1 MDRAQ
6 RLHLVGMERWD
17 DRQWRWRLRDAGVLA
32 ELTPAQAKVLWL
44 AYTLADVANG
54 EFDLPVTW
62 SAAQLALSARAVTR
76 TIGQLVELK
85 LFERVGES
93 PSHARVCRYRLGLPL
108 AGIAGQGAAAGSAS
122 RAECPG
128 PTPGAGAVGA
138 SGGASRGGDPA
149 VIPDPRVRLTLTPG
163 SKNPDPAVRE
173 SKPESE
179 RRESSSSATRARSA
193 QRELFGQ
200 PDAAGYDAAAAA
212 LLRRIF
218 PERVAHGL
226 CCRYRPTAADVRV
239 VLANAAAW
247 RWAARRGNA
256 KPMHSLPG
264 FVRACLRDG
273 LFNAD
278 DRLLAL
284 RDQGARRAAAATAR
298 RRQRAEAHAQAQAQA
313 REQAARER
321 AAAVLEAMTPAQR
334 AELWARVR
342 ADVEQRTPLIAE
354 RVASWN
360 VETSHPA
367 RMYCVGHLMREG
379 FNDGTTER
387 THAARADGDGP
398 RLNTAGQ
405 QSG

>member
-1 MDRAQ
+1 MTAATG
-6 RLHLVGMERWD
+6 LNLVRVERWD
-17 DRQWRWRLRDAGVLA
+17 DRRWRWLLRDLEVLPR
-32 ELTPAQAKVLWL
+32 LTPAECKVLLL
-44 AYTLADVANG
+44 AYCLADLATG
-54 EFDLPVTW
+54 EFDLPVGW
-62 SAAQLALSARAVTR
+62 AAGRVGFTERAVR
-76 TIGQLVELK
+76 DAVGRLVAAG
-85 LFERVGES
+85 LFERAGTS
-93 PSHARVCRYRLGLPL
+93 PQHGQIRRYALGLPQ
-108 AGIAGQGAAAGSAS
+108 AIAGRNAAVLNA
-122 RAECPG
+122 
-128 PTPGAGAVGA
+128 
-138 SGGASRGGDPA
+138 PA
-149 VIPDPRVRLTLTPG
+149 PG
-163 SKNPDPAVRE
+163 SNADPEIGVQPR
-173 SKPESE
+173 KP
-179 RRESSSSATRARSA
+179 SSAYPEAGRTNPGSCVPKPRKPASPKASLKATQKSCSSKRQRDA
-193 QRELFGQ
+193 QAELFAPVGQ
-200 PDAAGYDAAAAA
+200 DYDAAAAA
-212 LLRRIF
+212 LLARIF
-218 PERVAHGL
+218 SKRKAHGL
-226 CCRYRPTAADVRV
+226 VCRYRPKVGDVRV

-321 AAAVLEAMTPAQR
+321 AAAALEAMTPAQR

-342 ADVEQRTPLIAE
+342 ADVQQRTPLIAE

-367 RMYCVGHLMREG
+367 RTYCVGHLMREG
-379 FNDGTTER
+379 INDGTTER

-398 RLNTAGQ
+398 RLNIAGQ